1 MKQITKQITHV
12 IAALALTWSA
22 GAMALILGPADAD
35 KTVDVGPPNPAL
47 DAGDV
52 AALFGTSDLT
62 LLYKSNYEG
71 PEEGSYQSFYSTSF
85 TGDHNNAVISWDG
98 PDYIVCPEC
107 YLVVKDGNEPQYL
120 FNIGSWN
127 GQDVLDLQGFYPNRG
142 AISHV
147 AIFGKSVPV
156 QVPEPGTLG
165 LLGLGILGMLTIR
178 RKLQKPA

>member
-71 PEEGSYQSFYSTSF
+71 PEEGSYQSFYSTS
-85 TGDHNNAVISWDG
+85 H
-98 PDYIVCPEC
+98 
-107 YLVVKDGNEPQYL
+107 
-120 FNIGSWN
+120 
-127 GQDVLDLQGFYPNRG
+127 
-142 AISHV
+142 
-147 AIFGKSVPV
+147 
-156 QVPEPGTLG
+156 
-165 LLGLGILGMLTIR
+165 GMWCQIR
-178 RKLQKPA
+178 QQKTSKRRF

>member
-85 TGDHNNAVISWDG
+85 TA
-98 PDYIVCPEC
+98 
-107 YLVVKDGNEPQYL
+107 
-120 FNIGSWN
+120 
-127 GQDVLDLQGFYPNRG
+127 
-142 AISHV
+142 
-147 AIFGKSVPV
+147 
-156 QVPEPGTLG
+156 
-165 LLGLGILGMLTIR
+165 LLGYGPAAPAERQTGLHRSHR
-178 RKLQKPA
+178 RRFQYQESA